1 MASGVAV
8 AARASPAPRARRV
21 RDTLGRRA
29 SVPPG
34 DVTSGERMRNVFGP
48 PRAPRVAASAREG
61 GDKSSVSRPRR
72 GRARRVAAPPSG
84 AFREDERGAGAAATT
99 TAEPDPKSPAA
110 VPNAASERNIRESE
124 EAAEAAGASGGW
136 WAWTKR
142 WALGDSDEDSDEDA
156 PPSAGGD
163 DTRTSTGASA
173 ADAPEDDADRSFLL
187 NRVPLPP
194 WLKDQ
199 FAELVFPD
207 VFPDAIELG
216 LERKADA
223 ANARDASSRF
233 EPRVDPTET
242 PLRARAD
249 EERDDDDEA
258 HAAHAFAEKNKND
271 AAASPRRFVAS
282 GSITVTREASE
293 TVETDHPSN
302 MEAFAEALDDGGIV
316 GDATVNKSGA
326 LAASVTRAAVDTLED
341 ALAEVEARERARAEA
356 KEQSTRRND
365 AKDESE
371 SADDAADVAD
381 GAGDWSTGADADE
394 AASEL
399 KLALAVARRRAAE
412 ARDASVALGE
422 AARDVAKAREA
433 MKASSGSGL
442 GLEYG
447 AAGSAASAS
456 SKETD
461 TQRRRRLRGALG
473 AAGDRLLAASAASRA
488 AAAAAS
494 ASLRKVAFFDDDDAD
509 GSAAFGYPAA
519 RAAGGAAVKS
529 SAVKTS
535 GVNNASRARSRDASV
550 SVSRD
555 DSVTDD
561 VFSSYDALSR
571 KSRLTGSFEA
581 LELSGAVSR
590 VAEWSVARVF
600 KKNADKNVTA
610 SEKGKASASALG
622 DAVAPALARVV
633 AQSLEPSS
641 PADLRRARVACGLAA
656 WIYYLPTAHK
666 SLAKFGLRMVASS
679 MDATDTKKGAPAT
692 FAPANGDGA
701 EREDVAGVPATGTER
716 HSRDET
722 FRDAETNARSYSD
735 DRPSGVT
742 RGIGLRPSPRCS
754 VPGAQSLTA
763 RADEMARRAI
773 DAADAAMEELAR
785 GARADSGTLADSVE
799 AAREAARLA
808 EAVSERLD
816 ALREE
821 ADGDE
826 KSDAMTRADRS
837 DRSDRSKE
845 AKSVAAD
852 DLVRDVDGDV
862 DDALGS
868 ASSSP
873 TTSSASFASNA
884 VASPSSSSRPPKRP
898 LPVAYAVAA
907 DDEKGTLWIS
917 IEGSTSLASW
927 QTNLTFQPVPF
938 EDPRLDVR
946 VHRGAYDAARI
957 IFDEVEACV
966 RAHVATHGANARV
979 HITGHSI
986 GGSLAMVLGL
996 MLILRGAVEKKHV
1009 ADVWTFGAPYV
1020 LCGGDE
1026 LLRRL
1031 GLERS
1036 FIKSVAMGKD
1046 IVPRSFSCYYPEWAR
1061 RALEMAPGSLR
1072 VDVEAQRSLLE
1083 EEMFYSPVGDM
1094 FLLQAMHG
1102 SAHPLLPPG
1111 PGLYQLAGDGL
1122 FDEIAAKVA
1131 SETPSAEANDE
1142 LAEADAES
1150 HWLDRR
1156 AGAGWGEW
1164 FGDHREDVADGF
1176 AADVASRRASAS
1188 SNHAI
1193 RATNGSRSAK
1203 PPKPK
1208 PSLNRL
1214 ACLTQHDAALTASL
1228 ILGSVD
1234 TRDVEARGGDG
1245 NLSALLQEKG
1255 RDAARRVVL
1264 NTPHPLTVLS
1274 DPKAYGNAGSI
1285 SRHHN
1290 PFNYLRALGKTRRVW
1305 ENGSQPRRNGV
1316 ADALGS
1322 RDEDE

>member
-1 MASGVAV
+1 
-8 AARASPAPRARRV
+8 
-21 RDTLGRRA
+21 
-29 SVPPG
+29 
-34 DVTSGERMRNVFGP
+34 
-48 PRAPRVAASAREG
+48 
-61 GDKSSVSRPRR
+61 
-72 GRARRVAAPPSG
+72 
-84 AFREDERGAGAAATT
+84 
-99 TAEPDPKSPAA
+99 
-110 VPNAASERNIRESE
+110 
-124 EAAEAAGASGGW
+124 
-136 WAWTKR
+136 
-142 WALGDSDEDSDEDA
+142 
-156 PPSAGGD
+156 
-163 DTRTSTGASA
+163 
-173 ADAPEDDADRSFLL
+173 
-187 NRVPLPP
+187 
-194 WLKDQ
+194 
-199 FAELVFPD
+199 
-207 VFPDAIELG
+207 
-216 LERKADA
+216 
-223 ANARDASSRF
+223 
-233 EPRVDPTET
+233 
-242 PLRARAD
+242 
-249 EERDDDDEA
+249 
-258 HAAHAFAEKNKND
+258 
-271 AAASPRRFVAS
+271 
-282 GSITVTREASE
+282 
-293 TVETDHPSN
+293 
-302 MEAFAEALDDGGIV
+302 
-316 GDATVNKSGA
+316 
-326 LAASVTRAAVDTLED
+326 
-341 ALAEVEARERARAEA
+341 
-356 KEQSTRRND
+356 
-365 AKDESE
+365 
-371 SADDAADVAD
+371 
-381 GAGDWSTGADADE
+381 
-394 AASEL
+394 
-399 KLALAVARRRAAE
+399 
-412 ARDASVALGE
+412 
-422 AARDVAKAREA
+422 
-433 MKASSGSGL
+433 
-442 GLEYG
+442 
-447 AAGSAASAS
+447 
-456 SKETD
+456 
-461 TQRRRRLRGALG
+461 
-473 AAGDRLLAASAASRA
+473 
-488 AAAAAS
+488 
-494 ASLRKVAFFDDDDAD
+494 
-509 GSAAFGYPAA
+509 
-519 RAAGGAAVKS
+519 
-529 SAVKTS
+529 
-535 GVNNASRARSRDASV
+535 
-550 SVSRD
+550 
-555 DSVTDD
+555 
-561 VFSSYDALSR
+561 
-571 KSRLTGSFEA
+571 
-581 LELSGAVSR
+581 
-590 VAEWSVARVF
+590 
-600 KKNADKNVTA
+600 
-610 SEKGKASASALG
+610 
-622 DAVAPALARVV
+622 
-633 AQSLEPSS
+633 
-641 PADLRRARVACGLAA
+641 
-656 WIYYLPTAHK
+656 
-666 SLAKFGLRMVASS
+666 
-679 MDATDTKKGAPAT
+679 
-692 FAPANGDGA
+692 
-701 EREDVAGVPATGTER
+701 
-716 HSRDET
+716 
-722 FRDAETNARSYSD
+722 
-735 DRPSGVT
+735 
-742 RGIGLRPSPRCS
+742 
-754 VPGAQSLTA
+754 
-763 RADEMARRAI
+763 MARRAI

-845 AKSVAAD
+845 EKSIAGD

-1036 FIKSVAMGKD
+1036 FSKSVAMGKD

-1111 PGLYQLAGDGL
+1111 PGLYQLAGDDL
-1122 FDEIAAKVA
+1122 FDEVAAKVA
-1131 SETPSAEANDE
+1131 ENGETFDE
-1142 LAEADAES
+1142 RFVDTIETSQTSMEN

-1164 FGDHREDVADGF
+1164 FGDDREDVD
-1176 AADVASRRASAS
+1176 DASFKAQKKNEKKAST
-1188 SNHAI
+1188 H
-1193 RATNGSRSAK
+1193 TSRS
-1203 PPKPK
+1203 
-1208 PSLNRL
+1208 SVRRSNLNRL

-1234 TRDVEARGGDG
+1234 SNDSNE
-1245 NLSALLQEKG
+1245 NLSALLRERG

-1305 ENGSQPRRNGV
+1305 ENGSQPRRNDV

>member
-1 MASGVAV
+1 
-8 AARASPAPRARRV
+8 
-21 RDTLGRRA
+21 
-29 SVPPG
+29 
-34 DVTSGERMRNVFGP
+34 MRNVFGP

-72 GRARRVAAPPSG
+72 GRARRVVAPPSG

-173 ADAPEDDADRSFLL
+173 ADAPEGDADRSFLL

-199 FAELVFPD
+199 FAERVFPD
-207 VFPDAIELG
+207 VFPDALELG

-223 ANARDASSRF
+223 ANVRDASRF

-242 PLRARAD
+242 QWRARAE

-258 HAAHAFAEKNKND
+258 HAVNKLVDKND
-271 AAASPRRFVAS
+271 AHDAAPSRRGPVAS

-293 TVETDHPSN
+293 TDHPPN

-356 KEQSTRRND
+356 KEKSTRRND
-365 AKDESE
+365 AKDDSE

-381 GAGDWSTGADADE
+381 GAGDRSTDADADE

-433 MKASSGSGL
+433 MKALSGS
-442 GLEYG
+442 
-447 AAGSAASAS
+447 AADAGSAASAS
-456 SKETD
+456 SDETD

-494 ASLRKVAFFDDDDAD
+494 ASLRKVAFFDDDAL
-509 GSAAFGYPAA
+509 GSAAFGPPALG
-519 RAAGGAAVKS
+519 GGAAVKS

-600 KKNADKNVTA
+600 KKNAGKNVTA
-610 SEKGKASASALG
+610 SEKGKKGKASASALG

-641 PADLRRARVACGLAA
+641 PADLRHARVACGLAA

-679 MDATDTKKGAPAT
+679 MDAKETAT
-692 FAPANGDGA
+692 FVSANGDGA
-701 EREDVAGVPATGTER
+701 EREDLAGVLATGTQR
-716 HSRDET
+716 HSRDEKT
-722 FRDAETNARSYSD
+722 SRDAETNRLRSYSD

-742 RGIGLRPSPRCS
+742 RGIGLGSRPAE
-754 VPGAQSLTA
+754 AQSLTA

-816 ALREE
+816 ALHEE
-821 ADGDE
+821 ADGYE
-826 KSDAMTRADRS
+826 KSDAMTRAMTRADSS
-837 DRSDRSKE
+837 DMAKE
-845 AKSVAAD
+845 ENNVAGD
-852 DLVRDVDGDV
+852 DVVGDVDGD

-868 ASSSP
+868 V
-873 TTSSASFASNA
+873 SFASNA
-884 VASPSSSSRPPKRP
+884 VASPSFARPPKRP

-957 IFDEVEACV
+957 IFDKVEACV

-1122 FDEIAAKVA
+1122 FDEIAAKV
-1131 SETPSAEANDE
+1131 SAEANDE

-1164 FGDHREDVADGF
+1164 FGDDREDAADGF
-1176 AADVASRRASAS
+1176 AADVASLSAS
-1188 SNHAI
+1188 SNLAI
-1193 RATNGSRSAK
+1193 CKSTNGSRISAK
-1203 PPKPK
+1203 PPKPKPRK

-1234 TRDVEARGGDG
+1234 TRDVEARGRDG

-1305 ENGSQPRRNGV
+1305 ENGSQPRRNDV

>member
-1 MASGVAV
+1 MASGVAI

-72 GRARRVAAPPSG
+72 GRARRVVAHPSG

-173 ADAPEDDADRSFLL
+173 ADAPEGDADRMFLL

-199 FAELVFPD
+199 FAERVFPD
-207 VFPDAIELG
+207 VFPDALELG
-216 LERKADA
+216 LEREADA
-223 ANARDASSRF
+223 ANARDAARF

-242 PLRARAD
+242 QRRARAE

-258 HAAHAFAEKNKND
+258 RAVNKLVDKND
-271 AAASPRRFVAS
+271 ANDAAPSRRGPVAS

-293 TVETDHPSN
+293 TDHPPN

-356 KEQSTRRND
+356 KGKSTRRND
-365 AKDESE
+365 AKDDSE

-381 GAGDWSTGADADE
+381 GAGDRSTDADADE

-433 MKASSGSGL
+433 MKASSGSAA
-442 GLEYG
+442 
-447 AAGSAASAS
+447 AAGTAASAS
-456 SKETD
+456 SDETD
-461 TQRRRRLRGALG
+461 TQRRRRLRGVLG

-494 ASLRKVAFFDDDDAD
+494 ASLRKVAFFDDDAL
-509 GSAAFGYPAA
+509 GSAAFGPPALG
-519 RAAGGAAVKS
+519 GGAAVKS

-535 GVNNASRARSRDASV
+535 GVNNASRARSRDAST

-555 DSVTDD
+555 GSVTDD
-561 VFSSYDALSR
+561 V
-571 KSRLTGSFEA
+571 FEA

-600 KKNADKNVTA
+600 KKNAGKNVAA
-610 SEKGKASASALG
+610 SEKGKMGENGKKASASALG

-641 PADLRRARVACGLAA
+641 PADLRHARVACGLAA

-679 MDATDTKKGAPAT
+679 MDA
-692 FAPANGDGA
+692 NGDGA
-701 EREDVAGVPATGTER
+701 KREDVALRVPASGTRR
-716 HSRDET
+716 HSRDFST
-722 FRDAETNARSYSD
+722 SRDAETNARSYSD
-735 DRPSGVT
+735 DSRPEVGS
-742 RGIGLRPSPRCS
+742 RPEE
-754 VPGAQSLTA
+754 AQSLTA

-826 KSDAMTRADRS
+826 KSDAMTRRADSS
-837 DRSDRSKE
+837 DTAKE
-845 AKSVAAD
+845 EKSVAGDDVAVDVAD
-852 DLVRDVDGDV
+852 DIVSGDKSS
-862 DDALGS
+862 DALGS
-868 ASSSP
+868 V
-873 TTSSASFASNA
+873 SFASNA
-884 VASPSSSSRPPKRP
+884 VASPSSARPPKRP

-946 VHRGAYDAARI
+946 VHRGAYEAARI

-1122 FDEIAAKVA
+1122 FDEIAAKV
-1131 SETPSAEANDE
+1131 SAEANDE

-1164 FGDHREDVADGF
+1164 FGDDREDAADGFVADGF
-1176 AADVASRRASAS
+1176 AADVASRDLSAS
-1188 SNHAI
+1188 SNLAT
-1193 RATNGSRSAK
+1193 RATNGSRIDAK
-1203 PPKPK
+1203 PPKPKPRK

-1234 TRDVEARGGDG
+1234 TRDVEARGRDG

>member
-1 MASGVAV
+1 M
-8 AARASPAPRARRV
+8 
-21 RDTLGRRA
+21 
-29 SVPPG
+29 
-34 DVTSGERMRNVFGP
+34 
-48 PRAPRVAASAREG
+48 
-61 GDKSSVSRPRR
+61 
-72 GRARRVAAPPSG
+72 
-84 AFREDERGAGAAATT
+84 
-99 TAEPDPKSPAA
+99 
-110 VPNAASERNIRESE
+110 
-124 EAAEAAGASGGW
+124 
-136 WAWTKR
+136 
-142 WALGDSDEDSDEDA
+142 
-156 PPSAGGD
+156 
-163 DTRTSTGASA
+163 
-173 ADAPEDDADRSFLL
+173 
-187 NRVPLPP
+187 
-194 WLKDQ
+194 
-199 FAELVFPD
+199 
-207 VFPDAIELG
+207 
-216 LERKADA
+216 
-223 ANARDASSRF
+223 
-233 EPRVDPTET
+233 
-242 PLRARAD
+242 
-249 EERDDDDEA
+249 
-258 HAAHAFAEKNKND
+258 
-271 AAASPRRFVAS
+271 
-282 GSITVTREASE
+282 
-293 TVETDHPSN
+293 
-302 MEAFAEALDDGGIV
+302 
-316 GDATVNKSGA
+316 
-326 LAASVTRAAVDTLED
+326 
-341 ALAEVEARERARAEA
+341 
-356 KEQSTRRND
+356 
-365 AKDESE
+365 
-371 SADDAADVAD
+371 
-381 GAGDWSTGADADE
+381 
-394 AASEL
+394 
-399 KLALAVARRRAAE
+399 
-412 ARDASVALGE
+412 
-422 AARDVAKAREA
+422 
-433 MKASSGSGL
+433 
-442 GLEYG
+442 
-447 AAGSAASAS
+447 
-456 SKETD
+456 
-461 TQRRRRLRGALG
+461 
-473 AAGDRLLAASAASRA
+473 
-488 AAAAAS
+488 
-494 ASLRKVAFFDDDDAD
+494 
-509 GSAAFGYPAA
+509 
-519 RAAGGAAVKS
+519 KS

-600 KKNADKNVTA
+600 QKNADKNVTA

-742 RGIGLRPSPRCS
+742 RGIGLRLSPQCS
-754 VPGAQSLTA
+754 VPEAQSLTA

-773 DAADAAMEELAR
+773 DAADAAMEEQR

-799 AAREAARLA
+799 AAVKPRLA
-808 EAVSERLD
+808 EAVSERLTRC
-816 ALREE
+816 ARS
-821 ADGDE
+821 GRDE
-826 KSDAMTRADRS
+826 KSDAMTPRPVGS

-845 AKSVAAD
+845 EKSIAGD

-1072 VDVEAQRSLLE
+1072 VDVEAQRSLLD

-1111 PGLYQLAGDGL
+1111 PAHQLAGDGRSTRSPRRL
-1122 FDEIAAKVA
+1122 RRRRRAPRRTTGSPRWTRRATGWTAARA
-1131 SETPSAEANDE
+1131 
-1142 LAEADAES
+1142 
-1150 HWLDRR
+1150 R
-1156 AGAGWGEW
+1156 AGASGSATTARTSPT
-1164 FGDHREDVADGF
+1164 DSPPT
-1176 AADVASRRASAS
+1176 SRRVA
-1188 SNHAI
+1188 
-1193 RATNGSRSAK
+1193 RALRRT
-1203 PPKPK
+1203 
-1208 PSLNRL
+1208 
-1214 ACLTQHDAALTASL
+1214 
-1228 ILGSVD
+1228 
-1234 TRDVEARGGDG
+1234 TRF
-1245 NLSALLQEKG
+1245 
-1255 RDAARRVVL
+1255 ARRTARVV
-1264 NTPHPLTVLS
+1264 
-1274 DPKAYGNAGSI
+1274 
-1285 SRHHN
+1285 RN
-1290 PFNYLRALGKTRRVW
+1290 PRNQNRA
-1305 ENGSQPRRNGV
+1305 
-1316 ADALGS
+1316 
-1322 RDEDE
+1322 

>member
-1 MASGVAV
+1 MNECETSLGLL
-8 AARASPAPRARRV
+8 ARR
-21 RDTLGRRA
+21 G
-29 SVPPG
+29 S
-34 DVTSGERMRNVFGP
+34 
-48 PRAPRVAASAREG
+48 PR
-61 GDKSSVSRPRR
+61 RR
-72 GRARRVAAPPSG
+72 GRAETKAPYRGRAAVARVASRRLLRR

-271 AAASPRRFVAS
+271 AAASPRRSVAS

-442 GLEYG
+442 GLEYR
-447 AAGSAASAS
+447 ADGSAASAS

-461 TQRRRRLRGALG
+461 TQRRRGLRGALG
-473 AAGDRLLAASAASRA
+473 AAGDRLLAASAATCRA

-610 SEKGKASASALG
+610 SERGKASASALG

-656 WIYYLPTAHK
+656 WIYYLSHRAQEPREVRPQDGGELDGRDGYEKRRA
-666 SLAKFGLRMVASS
+666 
-679 MDATDTKKGAPAT
+679 
-692 FAPANGDGA
+692 GDFRAG
-701 EREDVAGVPATGTER
+701 ERR
-716 HSRDET
+716 
-722 FRDAETNARSYSD
+722 
-735 DRPSGVT
+735 
-742 RGIGLRPSPRCS
+742 RGG
-754 VPGAQSLTA
+754 
-763 RADEMARRAI
+763 ARR
-773 DAADAAMEELAR
+773 R
-785 GARADSGTLADSVE
+785 R
-799 AAREAARLA
+799 RRP
-808 EAVSERLD
+808 
-816 ALREE
+816 
-821 ADGDE
+821 GDWN
-826 KSDAMTRADRS
+826 
-837 DRSDRSKE
+837 
-845 AKSVAAD
+845 
-852 DLVRDVDGDV
+852 G
-862 DDALGS
+862 
-868 ASSSP
+868 
-873 TTSSASFASNA
+873 
-884 VASPSSSSRPPKRP
+884 
-898 LPVAYAVAA
+898 
-907 DDEKGTLWIS
+907 
-917 IEGSTSLASW
+917 TSLA
-927 QTNLTFQPVPF
+927 
-938 EDPRLDVR
+938 
-946 VHRGAYDAARI
+946 
-957 IFDEVEACV
+957 
-966 RAHVATHGANARV
+966 
-979 HITGHSI
+979 
-986 GGSLAMVLGL
+986 
-996 MLILRGAVEKKHV
+996 
-1009 ADVWTFGAPYV
+1009 
-1020 LCGGDE
+1020 
-1026 LLRRL
+1026 RRD
-1031 GLERS
+1031 
-1036 FIKSVAMGKD
+1036 F
-1046 IVPRSFSCYYPEWAR
+1046 
-1061 RALEMAPGSLR
+1061 
-1072 VDVEAQRSLLE
+1072 
-1083 EEMFYSPVGDM
+1083 
-1094 FLLQAMHG
+1094 
-1102 SAHPLLPPG
+1102 
-1111 PGLYQLAGDGL
+1111 
-1122 FDEIAAKVA
+1122 
-1131 SETPSAEANDE
+1131 
-1142 LAEADAES
+1142 
-1150 HWLDRR
+1150 
-1156 AGAGWGEW
+1156 
-1164 FGDHREDVADGF
+1164 
-1176 AADVASRRASAS
+1176 SRRRTNAAIVFGRPTVGC
-1188 SNHAI
+1188 HARD
-1193 RATNGSRSAK
+1193 RAQA
-1203 PPKPK
+1203 
-1208 PSLNRL
+1208 
-1214 ACLTQHDAALTASL
+1214 
-1228 ILGSVD
+1228 
-1234 TRDVEARGGDG
+1234 
-1245 NLSALLQEKG
+1245 
-1255 RDAARRVVL
+1255 
-1264 NTPHPLTVLS
+1264 
-1274 DPKAYGNAGSI
+1274 
-1285 SRHHN
+1285 
-1290 PFNYLRALGKTRRVW
+1290 
-1305 ENGSQPRRNGV
+1305 
-1316 ADALGS
+1316 
-1322 RDEDE
+1322 

>member
-72 GRARRVAAPPSG
+72 GRAHRVAAPPPG

-173 ADAPEDDADRSFLL
+173 ADAPEGDADRSFLL

-199 FAELVFPD
+199 FAERVFPD
-207 VFPDAIELG
+207 VFPDALELG

-223 ANARDASSRF
+223 ANARDAARH

-242 PLRARAD
+242 PLRARAE

-258 HAAHAFAEKNKND
+258 QHTTHAFADQKSKNKND
-271 AAASPRRFVAS
+271 AAASRRHRRVGLHHGDSRGFRDGPPFEHGGVRGGAGRRGHRGRRHGQQIGRARRVRHARRGGYARRRARRS
-282 GSITVTREASE
+282 G
-293 TVETDHPSN
+293 
-302 MEAFAEALDDGGIV
+302 
-316 GDATVNKSGA
+316 GA
-326 LAASVTRAAVDTLED
+326 RA
-341 ALAEVEARERARAEA
+341 RARAEA

-442 GLEYG
+442 GLEYR

-494 ASLRKVAFFDDDDAD
+494 ASLRKVAFFDDDDAV

-550 SVSRD
+550 SVLRD

-716 HSRDET
+716 HSRDEA

-742 RGIGLRPSPRCS
+742 RGIGLRLSPRCS
-754 VPGAQSLTA
+754 VPEAQSLTA

-873 TTSSASFASNA
+873 TTSSVSFASNA

-1193 RATNGSRSAK
+1193 RVTNGSRSAK

>member
-1 MASGVAV
+1 MASGVAI

-72 GRARRVAAPPSG
+72 GRARRVVAPPSG

-173 ADAPEDDADRSFLL
+173 ADAPEGDADRMFLL

-199 FAELVFPD
+199 FAERVFPD
-207 VFPDAIELG
+207 VFPDALELG
-216 LERKADA
+216 LEREADA
-223 ANARDASSRF
+223 ANARDAARF

-242 PLRARAD
+242 RRRARAE

-258 HAAHAFAEKNKND
+258 RAVNKLVDKND
-271 AAASPRRFVAS
+271 ANDAAPSRRGPVAS

-293 TVETDHPSN
+293 TDHPPN

-356 KEQSTRRND
+356 KEKSTRRND
-365 AKDESE
+365 AKDDSE

-381 GAGDWSTGADADE
+381 GAGDRSTDADADE

-433 MKASSGSGL
+433 MKASSGSAA
-442 GLEYG
+442 
-447 AAGSAASAS
+447 AAGTAASAS
-456 SKETD
+456 SDETD
-461 TQRRRRLRGALG
+461 TQRRRRLRGVLG

-494 ASLRKVAFFDDDDAD
+494 ASLRKVAFFDDDAL
-509 GSAAFGYPAA
+509 GSAAFGPPALG
-519 RAAGGAAVKS
+519 GGAAVKS

-535 GVNNASRARSRDASV
+535 GVNNASRARSRDAST

-555 DSVTDD
+555 GSVTDD
-561 VFSSYDALSR
+561 VFSSYDTLTR
-571 KSRLTGSFEA
+571 KSLTGSFEA

-600 KKNADKNVTA
+600 KKNAGKNVAA
-610 SEKGKASASALG
+610 SEKGKMGENGKKASASALG

-641 PADLRRARVACGLAA
+641 PADLRHARVACGLAA

-679 MDATDTKKGAPAT
+679 MDA
-692 FAPANGDGA
+692 NGDGA
-701 EREDVAGVPATGTER
+701 KREDVALRVPASGTQKR
-716 HSRDET
+716 HSRDFST
-722 FRDAETNARSYSD
+722 SCDAETNARSYSD
-735 DRPSGVT
+735 DSRPEVGS
-742 RGIGLRPSPRCS
+742 RPDEAQS
-754 VPGAQSLTA
+754 AQSLTA

-826 KSDAMTRADRS
+826 KSDAMTRAMTRADSS
-837 DRSDRSKE
+837 DTAKDE
-845 AKSVAAD
+845 KSVAGDDVAD
-852 DLVRDVDGDV
+852 DIVSGDESS
-862 DDALGS
+862 DALGS
-868 ASSSP
+868 V
-873 TTSSASFASNA
+873 SFASNA
-884 VASPSSSSRPPKRP
+884 VASPSSARPPKRP

-946 VHRGAYDAARI
+946 VHRGAYEAARI

-1122 FDEIAAKVA
+1122 FDEIAAKV
-1131 SETPSAEANDE
+1131 SAEANDE

-1164 FGDHREDVADGF
+1164 FGDDREDAADGFVADGF
-1176 AADVASRRASAS
+1176 AADVASRDLSAS
-1188 SNHAI
+1188 SNLAT
-1193 RATNGSRSAK
+1193 RATNGSRIDAK
-1203 PPKPK
+1203 PPKPKPRK

-1234 TRDVEARGGDG
+1234 TRDVEARGRDG